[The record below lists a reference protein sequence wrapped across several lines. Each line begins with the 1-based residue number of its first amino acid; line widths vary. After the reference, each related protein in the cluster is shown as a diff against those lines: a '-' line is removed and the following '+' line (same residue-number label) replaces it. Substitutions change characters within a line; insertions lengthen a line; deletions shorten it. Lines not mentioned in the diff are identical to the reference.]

1 MKELKLKI
9 EKEIREIEE
18 LTDFYLARHDE
29 DPLGTCIDRF
39 MAMLVVALVSI
50 IVFSVCAVFFALMGE
65 PLIVLGVLGIGLAL
79 YILTWIFATAGE
91 KVNKAKEAEYDR
103 YISNLL
109 KDEKRDRD
117 AQHEQ
122 EKA

>member
-1 MKELKLKI
+1 MW
-9 EKEIREIEE
+9 EKRDDD
-18 LTDFYLARHDE
+18 L
-29 DPLGTCIDRF
+29 LGTCVDRL
-39 MAMLVVALVSI
+39 MAMLIVVLVSLI
-50 IVFSVCAVFFALMGE
+50 AFMIGVSLFALAGRPMI
-65 PLIVLGVLGIGLAL
+65 LLSSAAIAAGIYL
-79 YILTWIFATAGE
+79 LTWAVAKAGE

-109 KDEKRDRD
+109 KDEKRDGD